1 MGEASAGARA
11 RSAEDIIA
19 DVLAYFAAK
28 KRYGYVDMIGN
39 ALDNIIAL
47 EALKDAIRDFKS
59 SCIDN
64 PGSDEEAVCPSIEPE
79 KLDWAGDVLASILA
93 QGDTK
98 RLILVTREIAVKALA
113 RAPRYTRAKQ
123 SKQAGSQAGGGEQ

>member
-1 MGEASAGARA
+1 MSEAQTGARA
-11 RSAEDIIA
+11 RSAEDVIA

-64 PGSDEEAVCPSIEPE
+64 PGTDEDVVCPQVSPVE
-79 KLDWAGDVLASILA
+79 LDRAGQILA
-93 QGDTK
+93 AELSKGDTK
-98 RLILVTREIAVKALA
+98 ELILLTRRVAVKALA
-113 RAPRYTRAKQ
+113 RAPKFVRRPEKAEV
-123 SKQAGSQAGGGEQ
+123 GGGEK